1 MADGNKDDRER
12 EGLLTTIRAR
22 RKWYL
27 SVYCLQI
34 LGWLILVVFNAVTD
48 VKSTDTVTQRIQDA
62 AVIMFIIAQGTLIST
77 VLLIDVVFDGC
88 RYIIKKGAE
97 FMGLLF
103 DNLENKF
110 VVRGRKQGIEQGLKQ
125 GMEQGLK
132 QGMEQ
137 GVKQGVK
144 QGEKQGQERANAHW
158 NTWIADNPEIR
169 ELVESGKV
177 RIPPELQSKE
187 TPDDQE

>member
-1 MADGNKDDRER
+1 MRNCDRLYSGDIVADGDKDER

-27 SVYCLQI
+27 GVYCLQI
-34 LGWLILVVFNAVTD
+34 LGWLILVVFNEVND
-48 VKSTDTVTQRIQDA
+48 VSSTDTVTQRVQDA
-62 AVIMFIIAQGTLIST
+62 AVTMFIIAQGTLIST
-77 VLLIDVVFDGC
+77 VLLVDVVYDGC
-88 RYIIKKGAE
+88 RYLIEKGAE
-97 FMGLLF
+97 IMGLLF
-103 DNLENKF
+103 DNFENKF
-110 VVRGRKQGIEQGLKQ
+110 VVRGR
-125 GMEQGLK
+125 K

-144 QGEKQGQERANAHW
+144 QGQEQTIAQL

-187 TPDDQE
+187 TPDDQAE